1 LARDA
6 WMFIIP
12 LALLAAL
19 CLIAARLWGPG
30 WLVPAAVLAVLAL
43 YVAYFFRDPARS
55 APPDPSLVVSPADGR
70 VIRVVQVDDPYV
82 GKSAW
87 QVDIFLNI
95 FNVHIQR
102 NPFCRPAKVAAL
114 RYNPGR
120 FLNAANPKAS
130 LDNEQN
136 WISLESQGA
145 KAQVRQIA
153 GLIARRIACWVK
165 PGQALAPGGK
175 LGLIRFGS
183 QVDLILPAGTR
194 IMAVPGQKVRGGE
207 TQIAQLAAPKRPA
220 KAAASKPK
228 PASRRKA

>member
-6 WMFIIP
+6 WMFIAP
-12 LALLAAL
+12 LALLAL
-19 CLIAARLWGPG
+19 LSLLAARFWGAA
-30 WLVPAAVLAVLAL
+30 WLVPAAVLVVLAL
-43 YVAYFFRDPARS
+43 YVAYFFRDPARV
-55 APPDPSLVVSPADGR
+55 APQDPSLVVSPADGR
-70 VIRVVQVDDPYV
+70 VIRVVQVDDPAV

-102 NPFCRPAKVAAL
+102 NPFCRPAKVTGL
-114 RYNPGR
+114 KYNPGL

-165 PGQALAPGGK
+165 PGQELAPGDK

-183 QVDLILPAGTR
+183 QVDIILPAGTQ
-194 IMAVPGQKVRGGE
+194 ILAVPGQHVKGGE
-207 TQIAQLAAPKRPA
+207 TLVARLAAPKRPTRP
-220 KAAASKPK
+220 AARKPK
-228 PASRRKA
+228 PRRKA

>member
-1 LARDA
+1 
-6 WMFIIP
+6 MFIIP

-19 CLIAARLWGPG
+19 CLIAARFWGAG
-30 WLVPAAVLAVLAL
+30 WLAAAAVLALLAF
-43 YVAYFFRDPARS
+43 YVVYFFRDPIRI
-55 APPDPSLVVSPADGR
+55 APQDPSLVVSPADGR

-82 GKSAW
+82 GKASW

-102 NPFCRPAKVAAL
+102 DPFCRPAKVVAL
-114 RYNPGR
+114 KYNPGL

-153 GLIARRIACWVK
+153 GLIARRIACWVRI
-165 PGQALAPGGK
+165 GQALAPGDK

-183 QVDLILPAGTR
+183 QVDLILPAGTQ
-194 IMAVPGQKVRGGE
+194 ILAVPGQKVAGGV
-207 TQIAQLAAPKRPA
+207 TPLARLAAAKKPVQPA
-220 KAAASKPK
+220 ARKAK
-228 PASRRKA
+228 PAARRKP